1 MRPRATFEAAH
12 AAASVGGYAQARL
25 LLGALLADD
34 PFDAEYLSAM
44 AQTYV
49 GEASPEALALFDL
62 ATAARIDRSP
72 LPSGEQTLRHTALDR
87 IMIAALDGLGNHRGA
102 LDRHITLIERDPD
115 GNDSI
120 AETARHAARHDLWE
134 ELARHYDG
142 DHPVA
147 DDPRLHQI
155 AGAKLRHYLEG
166 RLPREAEMPE
176 VAARAERLAS
186 LLPEDLPAP
195 PPPVQQAVVQQAV
208 VSQAQNA
215 APASSAGQAVPAAES
230 VQRASAGR
238 GAFCIQVGAFK
249 EIERATGLATD
260 LERHGFSAWVAS
272 GDGYERVLVGE
283 FKTWTEA
290 TAMERD
296 LRNAGFETWVRRVP
310 SCQRASA
317 DPAGAW
323 SQR

>member
-34 PFDAEYLSAM
+34 PFDAEYLGAM

-49 GEASPEALALFDL
+49 GEGSPEALALFDL
-62 ATAARIDRSP
+62 ATAARIERSP
-72 LPSGEQTLRHTALDR
+72 LPSEEQALRHAALDR

-102 LDRHITLIERDPD
+102 LDRHIALIERDPAE
-115 GNDSI
+115 GDSI

-134 ELARHYDG
+134 ELARHYDA
-142 DHPVA
+142 DHPSA
-147 DDPRLHQI
+147 GDPRLHQI
-155 AGAKLRHYLEG
+155 AGATLRHYLEG
-166 RLPREAEMPE
+166 RLPREEEMPE
-176 VAARAERLAS
+176 VAARADRLAS

-195 PPPVQQAVVQQAV
+195 PPPVQQASVQQAPNATPDLSAGNAV
-208 VSQAQNA
+208 PSAQS
-215 APASSAGQAVPAAES
+215 ASS
-230 VQRASAGR
+230 GR
-238 GAFCIQVGAFK
+238 GAFCIQIGAFK
-249 EIERATGLATD
+249 DVEHATGLATN

-283 FKTWTEA
+283 FRTRTEA
-290 TAMERD
+290 AAVERD

-310 SCQRASA
+310 SYERAA
-317 DPAGAW
+317 AGPAAAW

>member
-1 MRPRATFEAAH
+1 
-12 AAASVGGYAQARL
+12 
-25 LLGALLADD
+25 
-34 PFDAEYLSAM
+34 
-44 AQTYV
+44 
-49 GEASPEALALFDL
+49 
-62 ATAARIDRSP
+62 
-72 LPSGEQTLRHTALDR
+72 
-87 IMIAALDGLGNHRGA
+87 
-102 LDRHITLIERDPD
+102 
-115 GNDSI
+115 
-120 AETARHAARHDLWE
+120 
-134 ELARHYDG
+134 
-142 DHPVA
+142 
-147 DDPRLHQI
+147 
-155 AGAKLRHYLEG
+155 LEG
-166 RLPREAEMPE
+166 RLPREAEMPK

-195 PPPVQQAVVQQAV
+195 PPLERASVQQADAPQAGLQQAGIE
-208 VSQAQNA
+208 QTQNA
-215 APASSAGQAVPAAES
+215 APASSAGQDAPVAEG
-230 VQRASAGR
+230 VQRASSGR

-283 FKTWTEA
+283 FRTWTEA

-310 SCQRASA
+310 SYERAAA